1 MGFKVARIYRKHPMS
16 MVDGGVT
23 VVVER
28 TDGRVREYPDVKKP
42 DAFIAAI
49 WREPSPPDPMRLR
62 LVAASL
68 ACYFLSI
75 LVGGVNL

>member
-16 MVDGGVT
+16 MVDGGVS

-49 WREPSPPDPMRLR
+49 WRQAVDGE
-62 LVAASL
+62 
-68 ACYFLSI
+68 LSR
-75 LVGGVNL
+75 VYVKETDAPVV